1 MPLLRRAPV
10 RNPSLRA
17 ASRSAR
23 PLVCAAR
30 WAALGALVALVLALV
45 GLVRFAIP
53 PAAESAAA
61 PTDAVVVLTGGSQ
74 RLQSGIDLL
83 REGKGR
89 MLFVTGVGRRVDLG
103 ELLRAAGEEPPY
115 SLACCIALGHAA
127 ENTAGNALET
137 ARWMRRQGY
146 HSLRLVTAWYH
157 MPRSLL
163 EFERAMPGIRI
174 VPHPVFPERVR
185 EAYWWAW
192 RGTAA
197 LLIGE
202 YEKYLAALVRP
213 MLWRSLAADPEP
225 VATEALR

>member
-1 MPLLRRAPV
+1 MH
-10 RNPSLRA
+10 
-17 ASRSAR
+17 
-23 PLVCAAR
+23 AAR
-30 WAALGALVALVLALV
+30 WAMLAMLATAALALF
-45 GLVRFAIP
+45 GLVRFAIT

-74 RLQSGIDLL
+74 RLRSGIDLL

-89 MLFVTGVGRRVDLG
+89 ILFVTGVGRRVDVG
-103 ELLRAAGEEPPY
+103 ELLRAAGEDAPRWVV
-115 SLACCIALGHAA
+115 CCIALGHEA

-146 HSLRLVTAWYH
+146 RSLRLVTAWYH

-163 EFERAMPGIRI
+163 EFERAMPEMRI

-185 EAYWWAW
+185 DEHWWAW

-202 YEKYLAALVRP
+202 YGKYLAALFRP
-213 MLWRSLAADPEP
+213 LLWRNPAAGPDQSPLAA
-225 VATEALR
+225 EAWR